1 MSKYLDKKKKAKK
14 INFDL
19 EEAAKVV
26 GVKKVSLI
34 EFKK

>member
-1 MSKYLDKKKKAKK
+1 MGKYLDKKKKAKK

-26 GVKKVSLI
+26 GVKKVPLI